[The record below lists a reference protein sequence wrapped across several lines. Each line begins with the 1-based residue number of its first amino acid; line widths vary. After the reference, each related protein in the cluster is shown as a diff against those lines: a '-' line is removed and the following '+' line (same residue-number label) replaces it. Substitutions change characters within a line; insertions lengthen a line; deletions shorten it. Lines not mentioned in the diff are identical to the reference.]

1 VGGSKPITVDVRIIA
16 ATNKNLEEAIQK
28 GLFRQDLYYRINV
41 VPIYLPSLRERRE
54 DIPDLVY
61 HFIKRFTG
69 KISNKVKSVSPEAME
84 LMIKYEWRGNIREL
98 ENAIE
103 RAMVLADGDKILPEH
118 LPLPTNMVLNQDVPR
133 AGTLEQVEALEKK
146 LILNALQQANWV
158 RTKTAVILGIKRSTL
173 NYKMEKHGIASPEDN
188 STE

>member
-1 VGGSKPITVDVRIIA
+1 
-16 ATNKNLEEAIQK
+16 
-28 GLFRQDLYYRINV
+28 
-41 VPIYLPSLRERRE
+41 
-54 DIPDLVY
+54 
-61 HFIKRFTG
+61 
-69 KISNKVKSVSPEAME
+69 
-84 LMIKYEWRGNIREL
+84 
-98 ENAIE
+98 
-103 RAMVLADGDKILPEH
+103 
-118 LPLPTNMVLNQDVPR
+118 MVLNQDVPR